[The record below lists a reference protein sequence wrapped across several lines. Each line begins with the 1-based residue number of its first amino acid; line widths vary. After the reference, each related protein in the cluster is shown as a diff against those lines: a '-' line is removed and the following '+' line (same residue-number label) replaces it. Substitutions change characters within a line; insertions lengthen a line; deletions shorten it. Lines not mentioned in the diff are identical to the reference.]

1 MLAELA
7 LACLALCTPVEE
19 KELTLPDTAV
29 TVRAATVWPAQ
40 VHKGWIPCL
49 ITVVNA
55 GERACKVDVHAT
67 AWGVEREVDA
77 SISVPA
83 GAEGSIEMLLPAFP
97 NTQNQFSLR
106 LRHEGRSHWLAGNFG
121 GSELGQVDARSILY
135 FSEGEPEAGV
145 TERWSG
151 ELSTAEVNGAGR
163 AIRHTGSL
171 TGYVS
176 FGTPPPTPPTG
187 TPNNVQV
194 HHVRFDRLPQHA
206 ESFTSGDVVVLDT
219 SNGLPSERSLAPLYQ
234 WLRLGGTVA
243 LLGPR
248 ATELARASSELAPWL
263 EPRFALASESV
274 ALARRAGLGTLLVDD
289 APPLSTP
296 EQRNALQHA
305 ALDGNGMVHDDGGS
319 RMRTSLPVVPDLFA
333 LPYKLFAL
341 LLVLFAIV
349 IGPVN
354 FVLVKRSKR
363 PVLLL
368 VTIPVIALGA
378 ALALFGFG
386 IVSQGLGVKVA
397 SHTFALLD
405 QREHRS
411 MASEMRMLFAG
422 LAPARGLEPG
432 PGAALMQVARYTSG
446 GGWTEPAYDGQR
458 YLVAHD
464 PGLVL
469 AGGYLPARAAFLHQ
483 IVTERAERG
492 RLELAHAGGELA
504 ATNALGTTVERL
516 LVRDEAGRYWTSA
529 APLGESARTT
539 LAPLDDAQAEEL
551 ANELGLATLLPK
563 IGALPA
569 ACYLARLERGVFG
582 DDCGVAGT
590 ESVSF
595 HHVLGVLAADG
606 EEWR

>member
-7 LACLALCTPVEE
+7 LACLALCTPLEE
-19 KELTLPDTAV
+19 KELQLTDTAI

-40 VHKGWIPCL
+40 VHKGWIPCQV
-49 ITVVNA
+49 TVANG
-55 GERACKVDVHAT
+55 GERACTVDVRAT
-67 AWGVEREVDA
+67 AWGVEREVEA

-83 GAEGSIEMLLPAFP
+83 GAEGSIEMLLPAFA
-97 NTQNQFSLR
+97 NTQNQYTLR
-106 LRHEGRSHWLAGNFG
+106 LLHEGRSHWLAGNFG
-121 GSELGQVDARSILY
+121 GSELGMVDARSILY
-135 FSEGEPEAGV
+135 FSEGEPEAGL

-151 ELSTAEVNGAGR
+151 ELSTAEVSGAGPV
-163 AIRHTGSL
+163 IRHSGGL
-171 TGYVS
+171 TGYVT
-176 FGTPPPTPPTG
+176 FTPPRPATTTG

-206 ESFTSGDVVVLDT
+206 ESFTSVDVVVLDAST
-219 SNGLPSERSLAPLYQ
+219 GLPGERALAPLFQ

-248 ATELARASSELAPWL
+248 AAELARASSELAPWL
-263 EPRFALASESV
+263 EPRFALEHESV
-274 ALARRAGLGTLLVDD
+274 ALAQRAGLGTLLIDD
-289 APPLSTP
+289 APPFSTP
-296 EQRNALQHA
+296 EQRNAVQHA

-319 RMRTSLPVVPDLFA
+319 RMRTNLPVVPDLFA

-354 FVLVKRSKR
+354 FVVVKRTKR
-363 PVLLL
+363 PVMLL

-378 ALALFGFG
+378 AVALFGFG

-432 PGAALMQVARYTSG
+432 PGAALMQVARYSSSG
-446 GGWTEPAYDGQR
+446 AWIQPAYDGQR

-469 AGGYLPARAAFLHQ
+469 AGGYLPARSAFLHQ

-492 RLELAHAGGELA
+492 RLELARSGGELA
-504 ATNALGTTVERL
+504 ATNALGTAVERL
-516 LVRDEAGRYWTSA
+516 LVRDETGRYWTSSE
-529 APLGESARTT
+529 PLRESARTT
-539 LAPLDDAQAEEL
+539 LAPLAEAEAVDL
-551 ANELGLATLLPK
+551 ARELGLASLMPEVA
-563 IGALPA
+563 ALPA

-582 DDCGVAGT
+582 DDCGVAGE

-595 HHVLGVLAADG
+595 HHVLGVLATDG